1 MLLPAVLGLKVAIL
15 GQWTDRTLFSD
26 SYLFLQCFVLTA
38 MLYLLDKVYPEH
50 AFKIKCFQN
59 FFVNRASCF
68 EVGFENTDSVYPRR
82 EINKKMHN

>member
-1 MLLPAVLGLKVAIL
+1 
-15 GQWTDRTLFSD
+15 
-26 SYLFLQCFVLTA
+26 

-82 EINKKMHN
+82 EINKNMHN